1 MKTLLAI
8 AAIAVLTPSLA
19 AAADLTGTWKV
30 KTKGGD
36 GADIIVNCK
45 IVQAGSALTGACGLD
60 GAPDAP
66 APLTGS
72 VDGGFGQRRQFVDL
86 GFQLGDRPLEV
97 QVMARGNGH
106 ALRLAAL
113 HEAPE
118 NRRLRPCEQAR
129 RAPAMSQRAAATRAI
144 AWRR

>member
-72 VDGGFGQRRQFVDL
+72 VDGGAAKWAYDVSFQDMKLHIAFAANATDSAMTGSMDL
-86 GFQLGDRPLEV
+86 AGMTTPFT
-97 QVMARGNGH
+97 
-106 ALRLAAL
+106 AAK
-113 HEAPE
+113 
-118 NRRLRPCEQAR
+118 Q
-129 RAPAMSQRAAATRAI
+129 
-144 AWRR
+144 